1 MICLEF
7 GDIGLLFGSKKL
19 AFQPGSLLSHLPRKR
34 LAFKPH
40 RFTAIRTILI
50 PGNIKKRTLAA
61 QWPLLICLL
70 HLTPPCDNGVLHDSS
85 YFLPQALQPGDGPQS
100 FYFKILAGIS
110 SATLETIYIY
120 YDKRGTT
127 YASIT
132 E

>member
-7 GDIGLLFGSKKL
+7 GDIGLLFGGKKL
-19 AFQPGSLLSHLPRKR
+19 
-34 LAFKPH
+34 
-40 RFTAIRTILI
+40 
-50 PGNIKKRTLAA
+50 
-61 QWPLLICLL
+61 
-70 HLTPPCDNGVLHDSS
+70 
-85 YFLPQALQPGDGPQS
+85 ALQPGDGPQS